1 MTTIVDNRVGE
12 EAAVYKDNKTWTA
25 NGEVE
30 SGNNSNITF
39 INKVRPKLPETG
51 GSGTLLYTTGG
62 TALLAAALLYDIRRR
77 KAQRSKPQ

>member
-1 MTTIVDNRVGE
+1 MARANTSGTE
-12 EAAVYKDNKTWTA
+12 EGQTQ
-25 NGEVE
+25 NGY
-30 SGNNSNITF
+30 NSLVTF
-39 INKVRPKLPETG
+39 TNTPRPKLPETG